1 MMHSLGV
8 SLMGSSGI
16 GIVEG
21 EMHSTDARSSGTIT
35 ILEGL
40 FG

>member
-1 MMHSLGV
+1 MMHSLGF

-21 EMHSTDARSSGTIT
+21 EMHFIDARSSETIT